1 MRNIPQQEIIIGK
14 QKVRHLSEMF
24 KKHLTSN
31 KQKIN
36 ALIARSNILAML
48 RKGNVLTQ
56 ITTLVSNAL
65 LKLKEFLKCV
75 LIPYNFWRKKN
86 ELKERF

>member
-1 MRNIPQQEIIIGK
+1 
-14 QKVRHLSEMF
+14 
-24 KKHLTSN
+24 
-31 KQKIN
+31 
-36 ALIARSNILAML
+36 ML

-86 ELKERF
+86 ELKEKF